1 MIRLTPLARRALRAA
16 ALLMALTLSTA
27 AGARAEAA
35 SWTGWITDES
45 CGAKGANATHRD
57 CAVKC
62 HQGGALLV
70 FFNSA
75 DGAIYKLDDQAKAE
89 DNLGHEV
96 KVTGELADG
105 TLKVAA
111 IERAQG

>member
-1 MIRLTPLARRALRAA
+1 MSRYALRTLKAA
-16 ALLMALTLSTA
+16 ALLAALALSLPA
-27 AGARAEAA
+27 AARAQAT
-35 SWTGWITDES
+35 WTGWITDES
-45 CGAKGANATHRD
+45 CGAKGANAAHRD

-62 HQGGALLV
+62 HKGGALLV

-75 DGAIYKLDDQAKAE
+75 DGAIYKLDDQARAE
-89 DNLGHEV
+89 ENLGHEV

>member
-1 MIRLTPLARRALRAA
+1 MTKRALRPTLFLPA
-16 ALLMALTLSTA
+16 LMALALA
-27 AGARAEAA
+27 LPAPVRAQTG

-45 CGAKGANATHRD
+45 CAAKGANAAHRD

-62 HQGGALLV
+62 HKGGALLV

-89 DNLGHEV
+89 ENLGHEV
-96 KVTGELADG
+96 EVTGALADG
-105 TLKVAA
+105 TLKVAT
-111 IERAQG
+111 IERAQ